1 MYDWERS
8 AKRRNN
14 SAGRN
19 VFAILAAVAIVAA
32 AVVGFLSRSSADG
45 SPIQLLREN
54 LHLGIATTQN
64 VSENSSKYLQA
75 VTTVSTQFEYVMN
88 SAYDELNVTWENCYE
103 SNAGAIRELLDCIS
117 ALDDLH
123 IASGSPLA
131 EYETFCADYYGHIA
145 DSFTDIRQN
154 GVFAWEEYRAL
165 VEWMDERE
173 KPYDKLKELFDA
185 NGITYKIK
193 YQSDGTEYME
203 YDVSALGAH

>member
-117 ALDDLH
+117 AMKDVH
-123 IASGSPLA
+123 IVSASPLA

-154 GVFAWEEYRAL
+154 GVFTWEEYRAL

-173 KPYDKLKELFDA
+173 KSYDKLKELFDA